1 MIDKGVCDRPYIWDP
16 SNCECE
22 YEKSCDV
29 GEYLDYKN
37 CKCRKRLVH
46 KSVEESNEI
55 VEEVKIVIENKN
67 KCSSCIFYVALFS
80 IFFTN
85 KLESLLIS
93 FTTDTLIII
102 KKIFLNMIMFI
113 KQKVINHIK

>member
-22 YEKSCDV
+22 CDKSCDV

-85 KLESLLIS
+85 NIGVATYFVYYRYINHNKENVS
-93 FTTDTLIII
+93 
-102 KKIFLNMIMFI
+102 KYYYAY
-113 KQKVINHIK
+113 QEKVINHIK